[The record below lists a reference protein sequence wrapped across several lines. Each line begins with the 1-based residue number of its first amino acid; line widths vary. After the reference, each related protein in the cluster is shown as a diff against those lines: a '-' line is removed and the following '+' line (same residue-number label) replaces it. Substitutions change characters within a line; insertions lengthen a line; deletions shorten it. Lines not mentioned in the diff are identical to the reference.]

1 MIQSAN
7 SNEPPP
13 YQDGIRPTYHR
24 LRARMISPT
33 ASTEV

>member
-1 MIQSAN
+1 MIQLAN

-13 YQDGIRPTYHR
+13 CQDGIRPAHHR